1 MAKSK
6 FFRLWG
12 SDAAADAPEGETAEQ
27 KAARL
32 SAEAEERRLAAE
44 EEARKKAEAE
54 NGDDEDD
61 DDEEDGDE
69 DEEGSDDDRK
79 AISARNLLRAAGH
92 RRGARAERARIH
104 AIVNGAGPE
113 RVASA
118 LHVAFNTRMSVAAAL
133 AMVKGLPAD
142 KSAAGRLGLAPAM
155 SARGS
160 TVIGPDGGAGGGK
173 AGDEATTLAA
183 SVLNFASRK
192 PKATGS

>member
-12 SDAAADAPEGETAEQ
+12 SDAAADAPEGETEEQ
-27 KAARL
+27 KAKRL
-32 SAEAEERRLAAE
+32 AAEEKERRLAAE
-44 EEARKKAEAE
+44 EEAKKKAE

-79 AISARNLLRAAGH
+79 AVRARNLLRAAGD
-92 RRGARAERARIH
+92 RRGVRAERARIH

-118 LHVAFNTRMSVAAAL
+118 LHVAFNTRMSAAA
-133 AMVKGLPAD
+133 AIEMVKGLPAD
-142 KSAAGRLGLAPAM
+142 KAQAGKLGLAPAM
-155 SARGS
+155 NARGT